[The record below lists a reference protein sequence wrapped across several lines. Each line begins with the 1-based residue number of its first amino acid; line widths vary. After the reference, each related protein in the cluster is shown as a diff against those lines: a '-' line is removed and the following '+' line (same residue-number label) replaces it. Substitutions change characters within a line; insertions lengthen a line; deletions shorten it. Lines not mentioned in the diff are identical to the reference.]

1 MQLTEVECHAIYAI
15 GYDTD
20 TERLVV
26 ISKLGRI
33 HHYFG
38 VPPEIYE
45 QLMGAESK
53 SHYLQEAVI
62 SGYPHAYIRRRGRK
76 RHR

>member
-38 VPPEIYE
+38 VP
-45 QLMGAESK
+45 Q
-53 SHYLQEAVI
+53 
-62 SGYPHAYIRRRGRK
+62 RFTNN
-76 RHR
+76 